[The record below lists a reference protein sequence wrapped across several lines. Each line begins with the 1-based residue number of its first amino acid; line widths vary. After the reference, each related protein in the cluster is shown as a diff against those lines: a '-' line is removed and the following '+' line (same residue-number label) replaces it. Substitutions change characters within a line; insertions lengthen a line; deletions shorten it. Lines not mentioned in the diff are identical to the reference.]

1 MMAPT
6 LVPPQLHNDTSRS
19 KINLISDMDLLE
31 MEEHQ
36 NLPRKM
42 LGNLSL
48 KDISGVRPSNIS
60 QMITQTKVVN

>member
-1 MMAPT
+1 
-6 LVPPQLHNDTSRS
+6 
-19 KINLISDMDLLE
+19 MDLLE